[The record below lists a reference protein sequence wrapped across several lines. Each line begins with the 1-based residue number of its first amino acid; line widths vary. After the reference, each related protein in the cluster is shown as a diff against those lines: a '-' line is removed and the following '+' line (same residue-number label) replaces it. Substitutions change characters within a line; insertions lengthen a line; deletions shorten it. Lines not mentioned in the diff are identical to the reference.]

1 MKSSNKKYE
10 ILSAYLDGE
19 LSDVEVKELEDK
31 IKFSKELREKLEELK
46 RIKKLTVSSV
56 KRLPEA
62 PYFETRLAVNLNHK
76 GVVWEKFRK
85 WIPAFSFTALA
96 VVLMIFLKF
105 NPDAIDRLVE
115 QQKTN
120 LAGFYQENLKPL
132 FYASD
137 LSNEDVFNFA
147 FTRQLPLNKSNG
159 QYLKLGYD
167 PSGKEFFEIK
177 TSEDSSNA
185 NNLEKFAAKLKLNS
199 RQRQQVDSILDSYAE
214 DLQSQVL
221 VNDKNTVAI
230 NPNLWNYNKAIVAD
244 IMSFARDANRE
255 EFNKIVPA
263 GYFAYDNP
271 DVRTIV
277 NKMKASG
284 DNKYIFFT
292 PDTIFTQNYEFDAKK
307 FKDEMAKSR
316 EEMKQG
322 MEEAKRSLQN
332 MKINLKLDSSLTR
345 LKSDPAWGKNFK
357 VYIDSNICRVHL
369 SKLDIP
375 DIQLP
380 DFDSLSAQVEEA
392 MKNIPPIII
401 DFPGEKG
408 VKSYSFKYEY
418 GDSSASPVRVQ
429 IPNVDSILKSV
440 GIFQG
445 DSVMFNGKGHN
456 FFPDSL
462 ASMFRMY
469 DDSLMYF
476 NKGEFKKEMKQL
488 QKEMERMREEMKR
501 LRIEIHQD
509 TIRKEESGSGV
520 EI

>member
-1 MKSSNKKYE
+1 MKSLNTKYE
-10 ILSAYLDGE
+10 ILSAYIDGE
-19 LSDVEVKELEDK
+19 LSDVEARELEDK

-46 RIKKLTVSSV
+46 RTKKLTVSSV
-56 KRLPEA
+56 ERLPEA
-62 PYFETRLAVNLNHK
+62 PYFETRLAANLNHK
-76 GVVWEKFRK
+76 GIIWEKFRK

-105 NPDAIDRLVE
+105 NPNVIDRLVE

-120 LAGFYQENLKPL
+120 LAGFYQENLRPL

-137 LSNEDVFNFA
+137 LSNEDIFNFA
-147 FTRQLPLNKSNG
+147 FTKQLPLNKSNG

-177 TSEDSSNA
+177 TSVDGTDA

-199 RQRQQVDSILDSYAE
+199 RQRQQVDSILESYTD

-263 GYFAYDNP
+263 GFTYTNP

-277 NKMKASG
+277 NKMKAAG
-284 DNKYIFFT
+284 DNKYIFFS
-292 PDTIFTQNYEFDAKK
+292 PDTIFTENYEFDAEK
-307 FKDEMAKSR
+307 FKDEMATAKQ
-316 EEMKQG
+316 EMKKG
-322 MEEAKRSLQN
+322 MEEAQRSLRN
-332 MKINLKLDSSLTR
+332 MRINLELDSSLTR
-345 LKSDPAWGKNFK
+345 LKSDPAWGKNFR

-380 DFDSLSAQVEEA
+380 DFDSISTQVAEA
-392 MKNIPPIII
+392 MKNIAPIII
-401 DFPGEKG
+401 DFPGGKS

-418 GDSSASPVRVQ
+418 GDSSATPVRVQ
-429 IPNVDSILKSV
+429 IPNVDSILKSI
-440 GIFQG
+440 GILRG
-445 DSVMFNGKGHN
+445 DSLMFNGKGNN

-462 ASMFRMY
+462 SSIFKMY
-469 DDSLMYF
+469 GDSLMYF
-476 NKGEFKKEMKQL
+476 NKGEFKNDMKQL
-488 QKEMERMREEMKR
+488 KKEMERMREEMKR

-509 TIRKEESGSGV
+509 TVMKEESATGV

>member
-1 MKSSNKKYE
+1 MKNSNTKYE
-10 ILSAYLDGE
+10 ILSAYIDGE
-19 LSDVEVKELEDK
+19 LSAAEAKQLEDK
-31 IKFSKELREKLEELK
+31 IKFSKELQEKLEELK
-46 RIKKLTVSSV
+46 RVKKLTVSSV
-56 KRLPEA
+56 KKLPEA
-62 PYFETRLAVNLNHK
+62 PYFETRLAANLNNK
-76 GVVWEKFRK
+76 GKVWVKFRR
-85 WIPAFSFTALA
+85 WVPALSFSALA
-96 VVLMIFLKF
+96 IVLMVFLKF
-105 NPDAIDRLVE
+105 NPDIIDRLVE

-132 FYASD
+132 FYASN

-147 FTRQLPLNKSNG
+147 FTKQLPLDKSNG

-177 TSEDSSNA
+177 TDEAGSPAD
-185 NNLEKFAAKLKLNS
+185 NLEKFAAKLKLNS
-199 RQRQQVDSILDSYAE
+199 RQRLQVDSILESYAE

-244 IMSFARDANRE
+244 IMSFARDANKE

-263 GYFAYDNP
+263 GYFTYDNP

-277 NKMKASG
+277 KKVKDTR

-292 PDTIFTQNYEFDAKK
+292 PDTIFTEPYEFDEKK
-307 FKDEMAKSR
+307 FKDEMAKAR
-316 EEMKQG
+316 EEMKKG
-322 MEEAKRSLQN
+322 MEEAKRSMQN
-332 MKINLKLDSSLTR
+332 FKINLKLDSSLIR

-357 VYIDSNICRVHL
+357 VYIDSNICRVHI

-375 DIQLP
+375 DIHFP
-380 DFDSLSAQVEEA
+380 DFDSISVQVEAA
-392 MKNIPPIII
+392 MRNIPPIII
-401 DFPGEKG
+401 DIPGGKG

-418 GDSSASPVRVQ
+418 GDSSKQPVRVQ
-429 IPNVDSILKSV
+429 IPDVDSILKSM
-440 GIFQG
+440 GIFHG
-445 DSVMFNGKGHN
+445 DSLMFNGKGSN

-462 ASMFRMY
+462 ASMFKMF

-488 QKEMERMREEMKR
+488 QKEMEKMKEEMKK
-501 LRIEIHQD
+501 LKIEIHQD
-509 TIRKEESGSGV
+509 TLKKEESDSGV

>member
-1 MKSSNKKYE
+1 MKSLNTKYE
-10 ILSAYLDGE
+10 ILSAYIDGE
-19 LSDVEVKELEDK
+19 LSSAEAKELEEK
-31 IKFSKELREKLEELK
+31 IKFSKELREKLEEL
-46 RIKKLTVSSV
+46 RQIKKLTVSSV

-62 PYFETRLAVNLNHK
+62 PYFETRLAANLNHK
-76 GVVWEKFRK
+76 GRVRDKLRGWT
-85 WIPAFSFTALA
+85 PAIGFTALA

-105 NPDAIDRLVE
+105 NPGVIDRLVE
-115 QQKTN
+115 EQKTN

-147 FTRQLPLNKSNG
+147 FTRQLPLDKSNG
-159 QYLKLGYD
+159 QYLKLGSD
-167 PSGKEFFEIK
+167 SSGKEFFEIK
-177 TSEDSSNA
+177 TSEDSNNG
-185 NNLEKFAAKLKLNS
+185 NNLEKFVSRLKLNS
-199 RQRQQVDSILDSYAE
+199 RQRQQVDSILESYAE
-214 DLQSQVL
+214 DLQTQVL

-244 IMSFARDANRE
+244 IMSFARDANKV
-255 EFNKIVPA
+255 EFNKIIPA

-277 NKMKASG
+277 NKVKDNK

-292 PDTIFTQNYEFDAKK
+292 PDTIFSENYEFDNKK
-307 FKDEMAKSR
+307 FKEEMAKAK
-316 EEMKQG
+316 EEMKKG
-322 MEEAKRSLQN
+322 MKEAENSMKNL
-332 MKINLKLDSSLTR
+332 KINLKLDSSLVR

-357 VYIDSNICRVHL
+357 VYIDSNICRVHI

-375 DIQLP
+375 DIHFP
-380 DFDSLSAQVEEA
+380 DFDSISAQVEEA
-392 MKNIPPIII
+392 MRNIPPIII
-401 DFPGEKG
+401 DMPGGNG
-408 VKSYSFKYEY
+408 VKGYSFKYEF
-418 GDSSASPVRVQ
+418 GDSSGSPVRVR

-445 DSVMFNGKGHN
+445 DSLMFNGKGN
-456 FFPDSL
+456 GFFPDSL
-462 ASMFRMY
+462 ASMFKMSG
-469 DDSLMYF
+469 DSLMYF

-488 QKEMERMREEMKR
+488 QKEMEKVREEMKK

-509 TIRKEESGSGV
+509 TIRKEATGSGV

>member
-1 MKSSNKKYE
+1 MKSLNTKYE
-10 ILSAYLDGE
+10 ILSAYIDGE
-19 LSDVEVKELEDK
+19 LSASEAKGLEEK
-31 IKFSKELREKLEELK
+31 IKFSNELREKLEELK
-46 RIKKLTVSSV
+46 QIKKLTTSSV

-62 PYFETRLAVNLNHK
+62 PYFETRLAANLNYK
-76 GVVWEKFRK
+76 GIIWEKFRK
-85 WIPAFSFTALA
+85 WIPALSFTALT

-105 NPDAIDRLVE
+105 NPGVIDRLLE

-147 FTRQLPLNKSNG
+147 FSKQLPLNKSNG

-185 NNLEKFAAKLKLNS
+185 NNLDRFTAKLKLSS
-199 RQRQQVDSILDSYAE
+199 RQRQQVDSILESYAE
-214 DLQSQVL
+214 ELQSQVL

-255 EFNKIVPA
+255 EFNKIIPA
-263 GYFAYDNP
+263 GYFRYDNP
-271 DVRTIV
+271 DLRTIV
-277 NKMKASG
+277 NKVKDSR

-292 PDTIFTQNYEFDAKK
+292 PDTIFTERYEFDSKK
-307 FKDEMAKSR
+307 FKDEMAKAK

-322 MEEAKRSLQN
+322 IEEANRSLRN
-332 MKINLKLDSSLTR
+332 MKINLKLDSSLAH
-345 LKSDPAWGKNFK
+345 LKSDPSMGKNIK
-357 VYIDSNICRVHL
+357 VYVDSNICRIHI
-369 SKLDIP
+369 SNLDIP

-380 DFDSLSAQVEEA
+380 DFDRISTQVEEA

-401 DFPGEKG
+401 DFPGEKN
-408 VKSYSFKYEY
+408 VKSYSIKYEF
-418 GDSSASPVRVQ
+418 GDSSANPMRVH
-429 IPNVDSILKSV
+429 IPNVDSILKSI

-445 DSVMFNGKGHN
+445 DSLIFNGKTHN
-456 FFPDSL
+456 FLPDSM
-462 ASMFRMY
+462 ASIFKIF
-469 DDSLMYF
+469 DDSLMYL
-476 NKGEFKKEMKQL
+476 NKSEFKEDMKQL
-488 QKEMERMREEMKR
+488 KKEMERMREEMKR

-509 TIRKEESGSGV
+509 TSRNTETDPGV